1 MNLLHHQITGTGGP
15 AVVFVHGFT
24 CAHDDWDAQVAAIS
38 PTHQT
43 VAVDLRGHGKSPG
56 TAADATIERY
66 GADVAELMSALALG
80 PVVLV
85 GHSMGCRVVVEAAL
99 LAPQQV
105 VGIILVDGSQLAPC
119 MEEILKTCFAQPH
132 GYEEMTKSWFAEM
145 FTATSHPA
153 TQASVVARSARLPRE
168 IGEHLIT
175 DLQRYDV
182 QCFTHSLSMIQ
193 APVLAIQ
200 TTYSNETRERCSL
213 TVGQDT
219 PFLRMLRTAVRH
231 LRVVVMPHT
240 GHFPQLDNPDVTS
253 QIMLEFLADLPQP
266 PTGE

>member
-1 MNLLHHQITGTGGP
+1 MNLLHHQVTGTGGP

-24 CAHDDWDAQVAAIS
+24 CAHDDWDAQVATIS

-43 VAVDLRGHGKSPG
+43 VAVDLRGHGQSPG

-66 GADVAELMSALALG
+66 GADVAELISALAPG

-119 MEEILKTCFAQPH
+119 MEEILKTCFTQPH

-153 TQASVVARSARLPRE
+153 TQALVVARSARLPRE

-182 QCFTHSLSMIQ
+182 QCFSQALSMIQ

-200 TTYSNETRERCSL
+200 TTYINEIRERCSL

-219 PFLRMLRTAVRH
+219 PFLGMLRSAVRH
-231 LRVVVMPHT
+231 LQVVVIPDT

-253 QIMLEFLADLPQP
+253 QIMLDFLADLPQP

>member
-1 MNLLHHQITGTGGP
+1 MNLIHHQITGTGGP

-24 CAHDDWDAQVAAIS
+24 CAHDDWNAQVAAIS

-43 VAVDLRGHGKSPG
+43 VAVDLRGHGQSPG

-182 QCFTHSLSMIQ
+182 QCFTQSLGMIH

-219 PFLRMLRTAVRH
+219 PFLRMLRSAVRH
-231 LRVVVMPHT
+231 LQVVVIPDT

-253 QIMLEFLADLPQP
+253 QIMLDFFADLTQP

>member
-43 VAVDLRGHGKSPG
+43 VAVDLRGHGQSPG

-119 MEEILKTCFAQPH
+119 MEEILKTCFAQPL

-153 TQASVVARSARLPRE
+153 TQASVVDRSARLPRE

-182 QCFTHSLSMIQ
+182 QCFTQALSMIQ

-200 TTYSNETRERCSL
+200 TTYINEIRERCSL

-219 PFLRMLRTAVRH
+219 PFLGMLRSAVRH
-231 LRVVVMPHT
+231 LQVVVIPHT
-240 GHFPQLDNPDVTS
+240 GHFPQLDKPSITS
-253 QIMLEFLADLPQP
+253 QIMLDFFADLPQRSI
-266 PTGE
+266 GE

>member
-1 MNLLHHQITGTGGP
+1 
-15 AVVFVHGFT
+15 VVFVHGFT

-43 VAVDLRGHGKSPG
+43 VAVDLRGHGQSPG

-66 GADVAELMSALALG
+66 GADVAELMSALALE

-85 GHSMGCRVVVEAAL
+85 GHSMGCRIVVEAAS

-119 MEEILKTCFAQPH
+119 MEEILKTCFAQPL

-182 QCFTHSLSMIQ
+182 QCFTQALSMIQ

-200 TTYSNETRERCSL
+200 TTYINEIRERCSL

-219 PFLRMLRTAVRH
+219 PFLGMLRSAVRH
-231 LRVVVMPHT
+231 LQVVVIPDT
-240 GHFPQLDNPDVTS
+240 GHFPQLDNPDLTS
-253 QIMLEFLADLPQP
+253 QIMLDFLADLRQP
-266 PTGE
+266 SIGE

>member
-1 MNLLHHQITGTGGP
+1 MNLIHHQVTGTGGP

-43 VAVDLRGHGKSPG
+43 VAVDLRGHGQSPG

-66 GADVAELMSALALG
+66 GADVAELMSALALE

-85 GHSMGCRVVVEAAL
+85 GHSMGCRIVVEAAS

-119 MEEILKTCFAQPH
+119 MEEILKTCFAQPL

-182 QCFTHSLSMIQ
+182 QCFTQALSMIQ

-200 TTYSNETRERCSL
+200 TTYINEIRERCSL

-219 PFLRMLRTAVRH
+219 PFLGMLRSAVRH
-231 LRVVVMPHT
+231 LQVVVIPDT
-240 GHFPQLDNPDVTS
+240 GHFPQLDNPDLTS
-253 QIMLEFLADLPQP
+253 QIMLDFLADLRQP
-266 PTGE
+266 SIGE